1 MLKSTFFEKEAKYK
15 GPDYYDRVK
24 NFFSPKKPHFFL
36 AYYIALYSRW
46 AELLCCFL
54 FLRMMTSMARVS
66 KPKRSFLNC
75 KCVNCLF
82 TLDIF
87 CHFHGRWIICFTK
100 KVTITYIFLNL
111 NDIIYMTQM
120 LIRGHEIPKHKWT
133 HVLLVFRY
141 ILLIIIIEY
150 HCICVFVC
158 SFHDPF
164 NLH

>member
-1 MLKSTFFEKEAKYK
+1 MLKSTFFFEKGATPNQK
-15 GPDYYDRVK
+15 DYCGGVK
-24 NFFSPKKPHFFL
+24 IFFWKKNTLIFSILGHG
-36 AYYIALYSRW
+36 
-46 AELLCCFL
+46 ELLCCFL

-82 TLDIF
+82 TLEIF
-87 CHFHGRWIICFTK
+87 CHFHGSRKMNYMFYEEIK
-100 KVTITYIFLNL
+100 TITYIFLNL

-133 HVLLVFRY
+133 HMLLVFRY